1 MKMVFVQPNV
11 GFKGHTWEALGL
23 GYIISS
29 IKEKYPDMLVEFYS
43 GFFDSDEVIVEACRD
58 AQVVCFGCTSPQFK
72 HAVFLADRIKTPDNL
87 IVVGGIHA
95 TALPYQ
101 PLKEKSIDVVVQ
113 GEGERAILEI
123 IRRFILGEFIEKDWK
138 SGVIKDVDG
147 LPFPDRMVIKNER
160 NIQQAYHDNRKR
172 ITSILSSRGCP
183 YTCSFCC
190 SHCLWGRT
198 PRLRSPGNI
207 LDEYKYLVDCWKI
220 DFVKFADDTFT
231 ISKQRVKDF
240 CWMKYDEGVQT
251 PFGANAHV
259 NTIDESVLKYLVLG
273 NCQEL
278 WYGVESGSPKILNSI
293 HKSTDVERIK
303 EVFRLTK
310 DYGIRTRAYFLL
322 GTPEECIG
330 DIRMTEALCD
340 ELEPDEVGFSML
352 APFPCNEYFEYDI
365 MKDWDWSNFDEYNN
379 GWISNQYLTN
389 DELRNEQLRLIQKYK
404 ENITF
409 RQGDM
414 K

>member
-1 MKMVFVQPNV
+1 MVFVQPRT

-43 GFFDSDEVIVEACRD
+43 GFFDSDETIVTACRD

-72 HAVFLADRIKTPDNL
+72 HAVFLADRVKTPDNL
-87 IVVGGIHA
+87 VVVGGIHA

-101 PLKEKSIDVVVQ
+101 PLKEKNIDVVVQ

-123 IRRFILGEFIEKDWK
+123 VRRFVLGEFIEKDWK
-138 SGVIKDVDG
+138 AGVINDVDG
-147 LPFPDRMVIKNER
+147 LPFPDRNIIKNER
-160 NIQQAYHDNRKR
+160 NIQQAYKDNRKR

-183 YTCSFCC
+183 YACSFCC

-198 PRLRSPGNI
+198 PRLRSPRNI
-207 LDEYKYLVDCWKI
+207 MDEYRHLVDCWKI

-293 HKSTDVERIK
+293 HKNTDVERIK

-310 DYGIRTRAYFLL
+310 DHGIRTRAYFLL
-322 GTPEECIG
+322 GTPEETLE
-330 DIRMTEALCD
+330 DIQMTEGLCNV
-340 ELEPDEVGFSML
+340 LEPDEVGFSML

-365 MKDWDWSNFDEYNN
+365 MKDWDWSGFDEYNN
-379 GWISNQYLTN
+379 SWISNKNLTN
-389 DELRNEQLRLIQKYK
+389 EELRQEQQRLVNKYS
-404 ENITF
+404 ENISF
-409 RQGDM
+409 RQRM
-414 K
+414 KT